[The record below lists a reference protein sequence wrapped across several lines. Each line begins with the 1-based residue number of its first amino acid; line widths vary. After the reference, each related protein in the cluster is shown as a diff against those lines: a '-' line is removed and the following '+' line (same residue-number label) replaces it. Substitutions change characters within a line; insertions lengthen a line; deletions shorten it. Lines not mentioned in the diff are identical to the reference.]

1 MMENKVNANALI
13 EQLIALE
20 YAIRQ
25 SIAVREDQEDD
36 ADASHL
42 DTAKSYGITVTD
54 DMTGGISKGDLL
66 NAVQTELRKL
76 QTNTRDAA
84 NPASGDA

>member
-25 SIAVREDQEDD
+25 SIVVRDDQEEI
-36 ADASHL
+36 ADPHHIEEAIRCGVKVS
-42 DTAKSYGITVTD
+42 DE
-54 DMTGGISKGDLL
+54 MTKGDLL
-66 NAVQTELRKL
+66 GAVQTMARKK
-76 QTNTRDAA
+76 
-84 NPASGDA
+84 